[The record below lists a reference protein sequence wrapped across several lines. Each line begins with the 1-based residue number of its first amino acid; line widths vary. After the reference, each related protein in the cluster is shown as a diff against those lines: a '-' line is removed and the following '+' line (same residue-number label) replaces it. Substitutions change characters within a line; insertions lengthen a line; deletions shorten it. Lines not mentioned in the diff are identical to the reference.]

1 MRCLHLR
8 PPGGELGLSRLC
20 ELAGFEQTALELLR
34 LGRRLPV
41 GIARLAP
48 LLPDDASAQ
57 HLQPRQRLGSLPGG
71 GRLCADHLE
80 SGLDLGA
87 QVFEPEQVLGQLRK
101 PLGGFL
107 AALLDAS
114 HLGRLFEKGPPL
126 RRRAHDDR
134 LDVVLVDDRVRV
146 HCEAGRGEHVDD
158 VAPADPRA
166 VQEVIALA
174 VALHPALD
182 GNLVVVDRKPAGG
195 VVEDHRDLGV
205 RGTRAALATG
215 VDDLLHLLAA
225 DVARLA

>member
-1 MRCLHLR
+1 M
-8 PPGGELGLSRLC
+8 
-20 ELAGFEQTALELLR
+20 
-34 LGRRLPV
+34 
-41 GIARLAP
+41 
-48 LLPDDASAQ
+48 
-57 HLQPRQRLGSLPGG
+57 
-71 GRLCADHLE
+71 
-80 SGLDLGA
+80 
-87 QVFEPEQVLGQLRK
+87 
-101 PLGGFL
+101 
-107 AALLDAS
+107 
-114 HLGRLFEKGPPL
+114 
-126 RRRAHDDR
+126 
-134 LDVVLVDDRVRV
+134 
-146 HCEAGRGEHVDD
+146 DD